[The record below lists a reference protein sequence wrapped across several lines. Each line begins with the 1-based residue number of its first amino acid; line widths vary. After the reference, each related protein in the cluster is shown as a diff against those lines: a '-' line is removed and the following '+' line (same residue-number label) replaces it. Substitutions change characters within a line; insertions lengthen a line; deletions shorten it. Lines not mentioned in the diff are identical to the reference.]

1 MKTLQSAP
9 RFSFRLVL
17 AILFFFSA
25 SRIAAQQIAPFSQHP
40 AHPLPQEG
48 IYLVFPF
55 ENVAAPARLDWIG
68 EGLEELTIQR
78 LSAAG
83 QQVYSR
89 GGLLNDMD
97 RYGLPASAKLSRA
110 TMLHVAQDLDAD
122 FVVYGNFTSDGKNFT
137 VNARVL
143 RVNPTALL
151 PVVQES
157 GALASLMDLHT
168 RLAWRL
174 LETCDARFPVTLP
187 EFAKLQRPL
196 QLAAFEQY
204 IRGLLANDDV
214 VRVRDLKEAARLE
227 PDWPD
232 PAFALGQFYL
242 HRNDCYSALLWLAKV
257 PPSHE
262 RSVEANFSVGVCRLR
277 LSQPEKAEQVFAAL
291 QEDLRHNL
299 VSGADLPEILNNLAL
314 ARARLGDA
322 ASARTALSRASDID
336 PDEDDYPFN
345 LGLLALRAND
355 LASAATHFREA
366 VHRAPDNP
374 EDRAFLI
381 YTLEKARK
389 KSEVAEAR
397 EAALEALGSTALP
410 IIKLEAKKEAA
421 SKYERIKPELD
432 TTTLRLELRGPDSLP
447 SPSAEAAP
455 PADTPATHVRLGRLD
470 LAAGHLDA
478 AEKEFRAALLAEP
491 HNASAHQEIAEIHRR
506 RGKLEEA
513 IQELQ
518 LSLAARDSAAVRITL
533 ARIYLE
539 QKKPDLARAEVE
551 KAVKLAPNYADAK
564 ALLERLQ
571 QAKPTGGKK

>member
-1 MKTLQSAP
+1 MNTLQSA
-9 RFSFRLVL
+9 FCNSFRLVL
-17 AILFFFSA
+17 AIVFLLTA

-40 AHPLPQEG
+40 AHTLPQEG

-151 PVVQES
+151 PVVHES
-157 GALASLMDLHT
+157 GALGSLMDLHT

-174 LETCDARFPVTLP
+174 LETCDAKFPVSLP

-214 VRVRDLKEAARLE
+214 LRVRDLKEAARLE

-381 YTLEKARK
+381 FTLEKARK

-421 SKYERIKPELD
+421 SRYERIKPELD

-455 PADTPATHVRLGRLD
+455 PADTPAAHVRLGRLD
-470 LAAGHLDA
+470 VAAGHLDA